1 MTKLRLTKMHGTG
14 NDFVLLDGIDASL
27 PDLSS
32 VAAHICHRR
41 FGVGCD
47 QLLVLLPSGSA
58 DFRMRIYNA
67 DGSEIEMCGNGLRCL
82 YRYVRSRGYTLRAE
96 ITVETD
102 GGIVRAREDGE
113 LVRID
118 MGEPRFDPAQ
128 IPTLIP
134 PPAESPGGPILMA
147 PLEIEGTIYKVS
159 VVSMGNPHCVI
170 VVDDP
175 RIFPVA
181 NVGSRIERH
190 PSFPQRVN
198 VEFVAPE
205 NRTRIVQRTWERGTG
220 ETMACGS
227 GACATAVACALNGLT
242 EREVDVWLPG
252 GNLHIHWDET
262 SNHVYMSG
270 PAEEVFT
277 GEIDL

>member
-159 VVSMGNPHCVI
+159 VVS
-170 VVDDP
+170 